1 MGNYINIITVLQTM
15 KIEYDK
21 EVDAAYIYLKDTI
34 KESEVKKSVELKE
47 NIIFDYDNGGK
58 LIGVEILDASKV
70 LNKEVLLK
78 AQEA

>member
-1 MGNYINIITVLQTM
+1 M

-34 KESEVKKSVELKE
+34 KNSEVKKSTVLKE
-47 NIIFDYDNGGK
+47 KIILDYDNSGK

-70 LNKEVLLK
+70 LNKKVLLE
-78 AQEA
+78 AQET